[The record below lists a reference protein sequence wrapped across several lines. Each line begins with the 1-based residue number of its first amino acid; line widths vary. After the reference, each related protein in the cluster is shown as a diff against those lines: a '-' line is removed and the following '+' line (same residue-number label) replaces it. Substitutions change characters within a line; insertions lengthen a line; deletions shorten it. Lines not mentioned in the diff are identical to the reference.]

1 MSNKKIVMEVFRAGK
16 QTDAAGNSKEWT
28 EKDLDK
34 MVSSFE
40 ELGEDVPATIGH
52 NTKNG
57 PAMGWFK
64 KVFRKGDTLFAELG
78 DIVDEFGVM
87 LKKKMF
93 KNRSIALRNDFSLR
107 HIAFLGA
114 EPPAVK
120 GLKDFAFKENDEFKE
135 YEFGMEEEERIT
147 IKNLRD
153 NILKFFPNFN
163 ENKPGILP
171 DNGGESDME
180 FKEQFEAEEAKNKDL
195 NIKLEASV
203 KEASEFKEANIKVE
217 KEFSEFKE
225 TREKEISD
233 AKEKEF
239 GEFAEGLIKGGK
251 AIPAHKGTIITMLKT
266 LDGQEAMDFAE
277 GDKTIK
283 KTPLDIYKEGLS
295 AINVDIFGGQ
305 FSEPSEKSGAEAELK
320 EKIAVLEKGGL
331 NFSEASRKAH
341 SENPELLKAITVS
354 KEL

>member
-78 DIVDEFGVM
+78 DIVEEFGVM

-171 DNGGESDME
+171 
-180 FKEQFEAEEAKNKDL
+180 A
-195 NIKLEASV
+195 
-203 KEASEFKEANIKVE
+203 
-217 KEFSEFKE
+217 
-225 TREKEISD
+225 
-233 AKEKEF
+233 
-239 GEFAEGLIKGGK
+239 
-251 AIPAHKGTIITMLKT
+251 
-266 LDGQEAMDFAE
+266 
-277 GDKTIK
+277 
-283 KTPLDIYKEGLS
+283 
-295 AINVDIFGGQ
+295 
-305 FSEPSEKSGAEAELK
+305 EPSVCCVTQRAADR
-320 EKIAVLEKGGL
+320 
-331 NFSEASRKAH
+331 FTASRFP
-341 SENPELLKAITVS
+341 N
-354 KEL
+354 